1 MKVLGLIGGMSWE
14 SSAEYYRIINQE
26 VKARL
31 GGWHSARCILY
42 SVDFAEIA
50 TLQHAGRWTD
60 TAHLLVGAAR
70 RLERADADAIVLC
83 TNTMHKLAPE
93 IEADIDIPLIHIVDV
108 TARRIASMGL
118 ARVGLLGTRF
128 TMEDGF
134 YRDGLASAGIDVV
147 VPGEADRALV
157 HEIIYDELCLGTVSE
172 ASRANCLGVIERL
185 VEAGAQAVVLGCTEL
200 PILLRPG
207 DCATPLLD
215 TTRIHAEAAVEFAL
229 ARLETPATPTPVG
242 S

>member
-70 RLERADADAIVLC
+70 RLERADAEAIVLC

-93 IEADIDIPLIHIVDV
+93 IEAEIDIPLIHIVDV
-108 TARRIASMGL
+108 TATRIATMGL
-118 ARVGLLGTRF
+118 SRVGLLGTRF

-134 YRDGLASAGIDVV
+134 YRDRLAAAGIGVV
-147 VPGEADRALV
+147 VPDEADRALV
-157 HEIIYDELCLGTVSE
+157 HGVIYEELCLGTVSD
-172 ASRANCLGVIERL
+172 ASRAKCAGVVERL
-185 VEAGAQAVVLGCTEL
+185 VESGAQGVVLGCTEL
-200 PILLRPG
+200 PLLLRPT
-207 DCATPLLD
+207 DCKTPLFD
-215 TTRIHAEAAVEFAL
+215 TTRIHAEAAVAFAL
-229 ARLETPATPTPVG
+229 APSPRQTAVAACD
-242 S
+242 